1 MTVHEEI
8 RKMENHYRACACKS
22 NTPFFSQRLDE
33 NNLSEHNSDDSDGMI
48 RTRYQ
53 HDRDKILYS
62 HAFRRLRLKTQIF
75 PENIADHLRTRLD
88 HTLEVSQL
96 ARHLSR
102 QFKLN
107 EDLVDAIAL
116 GHDIGHTP
124 FAHSGERA
132 LNRYLIKRKIN
143 GFKHNWQGLRIGDF
157 LEKAYPDKPG
167 LNLTNAVRF
176 GILKHTD
183 FTYRGNSCQ
192 ICDCDMINT
201 LNEDYRYD
209 SKALDIFEIQIVKLA
224 DDIAGVIHDIEDS
237 YISKTYTYDDLFNKK
252 LDSALI
258 FKVIESLKKKGLEI
272 PEIKSRNKEYMSL
285 LLSRF
290 RSELIYVLTHD
301 IVSSSKD
308 KLERWEQ
315 EIIKGDEINFNEFIE
330 SKQEFPLIIDFVEHK
345 DSFKELKSIVIND
358 VISSERV
365 KRMDGK
371 ADRIINLLLE
381 EYRKSPNQVPD
392 TVLENYRRLVNLEA
406 NDHIRKWDEKK
417 LKKLCTD
424 DNYIRTIVDYV
435 AGMTDRFALKEYD
448 ILFSAY
454 PRTSL

>member
-1 MTVHEEI
+1 MIALEEI
-8 RKMENHYRACACKS
+8 NRMEAHYRPCACKS
-22 NTPFFSQRLDE
+22 STPFFSERLHVE
-33 NNLSEHNSDDSDGMI
+33 NSGHNSSPRDTMF
-48 RTRYQ
+48 RTKYQ

-62 HAFRRLRLKTQIF
+62 HPFRRLRLKTQIF
-75 PENIADHLRTRLD
+75 PENVADHLRTRLD

-102 QFKLN
+102 QFRLN

-132 LNRYLIKRKIN
+132 LNKYLEKQQLH
-143 GFKHNWQGLRIGDF
+143 GFKHNWQGLRIVDL
-157 LEKAYPDKPG
+157 LEKAYPGNPG

-176 GILKHTD
+176 GILKHTQ
-183 FTYRGNSCQ
+183 FNYKNSSY
-192 ICDCDMINT
+192 ICDCDMIEFIKKCGQNH
-201 LNEDYRYD
+201 E
-209 SKALDIFEIQIVKLA
+209 SKALDIFEIQIVKIA

-237 YISKTYTYDDLFNKK
+237 YISKTYTYNDLFTDYLNSELIEKVIKK
-252 LDSALI
+252 LKS
-258 FKVIESLKKKGLEI
+258 KGIKI
-272 PEIKSRNKEYMSL
+272 PKIKPKNKETTSL

-290 RSELIYVLTHD
+290 RSELIYILTLD
-301 IVSSSKD
+301 IVSSSK
-308 KLERWEQ
+308 KELEKW
-315 EIIKGDEINFNEFIE
+315 E
-330 SKQEFPLIIDFVEHK
+330 SKNIKASQDEFSKFVESRKEFPAIIELDKYKKSFQDLK
-345 DSFKELKSIVIND
+345 DIVIED

-392 TVLENYRRLVNLEA
+392 TVLENYKTISKLDTNE
-406 NDHIRKWDEKK
+406 HIRKWDEKK
-417 LKKLCTD
+417 LEKLCHD

-435 AGMTDRFALKEYD
+435 GGMTDRFALREYD